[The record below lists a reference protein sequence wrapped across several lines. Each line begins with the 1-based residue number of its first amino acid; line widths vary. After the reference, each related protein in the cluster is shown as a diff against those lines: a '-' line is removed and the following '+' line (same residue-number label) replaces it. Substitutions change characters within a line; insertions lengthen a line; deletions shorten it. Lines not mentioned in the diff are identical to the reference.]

1 MGYFSVTQILREIK
15 IGGSRVFKT
24 AILKHFYERLHF
36 LKPKSYHIKKLRGP
50 KLAKMAAALHLLDLQ
65 NLFRVKSE

>member
-50 KLAKMAAALHLLDLQ
+50 KLAKMAAALHLLDSPK
-65 NLFRVKSE
+65 FHVKSE